1 MKKADLVA
9 LAIGLT
15 EEQLKKIEA
24 ASENELKGYVEK
36 TKYTEL
42 EAEKK
47 QLTEGNTTLSKQL
60 DEVKKNSGDNAELK
74 KQIEEMQN
82 TNKAREKEY
91 TDNLA
96 KIKLDN
102 AVEIALMSSGA
113 KNSKAVK
120 ALLNLEKAILG
131 EDGKITGLEEQIKAL
146 KTAEDSSFLF
156 AEAPKVKGAN
166 PDGNPGKGAKVDFKN
181 MTYSQI
187 EKYLAENP
195 SAKVDEII

>member
-1 MKKADLVA
+1 MTK
-9 LAIGLT
+9 
-15 EEQLKKIEA
+15 EQLITFG
-24 ASENELKGYVEK
+24 ASEELATKIAGESKKELEGYIEK
-36 TKYTEL
+36 SRYSEL
-42 EAEKK
+42 EAEKN
-47 QLTEGNTTLSKQL
+47 QLTESQKTLTKQL
-60 DEVKKNSGDNAELK
+60 EEVKKNSGDNAELK

-82 TNKAREKEY
+82 ANKAKEKEY
-91 TDNLA
+91 TDNLV

-120 ALLNLEKAILG
+120 ALLNLEKAVLG

-156 AEAPKVKGAN
+156 AETPKVKGAN
-166 PDGNPGKGAKVDFKN
+166 PAGNPGKGGNVDFKN

-195 SAKVDEII
+195 GAKIEDII

>member
-1 MKKADLVA
+1 MTK
-9 LAIGLT
+9 
-15 EEQLKKIEA
+15 EQLKALGVTEELAIKIAEE
-24 ASENELKGYVEK
+24 SKKELEGYIEK
-36 TKYTEL
+36 SKYSEL
-42 EAEKK
+42 EAEKN
-47 QLTEGNTTLSKQL
+47 QLTESQKTLAKQL
-60 DEVKKNSGDNAELK
+60 EEVKKNSGDNAELK

-82 TNKAREKEY
+82 TNKAKEKEY
-91 TDNLA
+91 KDNLA

-120 ALLNLEKAILG
+120 ALLNLEKAVLG

-156 AEAPKVKGAN
+156 AETPKVKGAN
-166 PDGNPGKGAKVDFKN
+166 PAGNPGKGGDIDFKN

-195 SAKVDEII
+195 GAKIEDII

>member
-1 MKKADLVA
+1 MTK
-9 LAIGLT
+9 
-15 EEQLKKIEA
+15 EQLTALGVSEELATKIAGESKKELEGYIEK
-24 ASENELKGYVEK
+24 S
-36 TKYTEL
+36 KYSEL
-42 EAEKK
+42 EAEKN
-47 QLTEGNTTLSKQL
+47 QLTESQKTLAKQL
-60 DEVKKNSGDNAELK
+60 EEVKKNSGDNAELK

-82 TNKAREKEY
+82 TNKAKEKEY
-91 TDNLA
+91 KDNLA

-120 ALLNLEKAILG
+120 ALLNLEKAVLG

-156 AEAPKVKGAN
+156 AETPKVKGAN
-166 PDGNPGKGAKVDFKN
+166 PAGNPGKGGDIDFKN

-195 SAKVDEII
+195 GAKIEDII

>member
-1 MKKADLVA
+1 MTK
-9 LAIGLT
+9 
-15 EEQLKKIEA
+15 EQLKALGVTEELAIKIAE
-24 ASENELKGYVEK
+24 EFKKDLEGYIEK
-36 TKYTEL
+36 SKYSEL
-42 EAEKK
+42 EAEKN
-47 QLTEGNTTLSKQL
+47 QLTESQKTLAKQL
-60 DEVKKNSGDNAELK
+60 EEVKKNSGDNAELK

-82 TNKAREKEY
+82 TNKAKEKEY
-91 TDNLA
+91 KDNLA

-120 ALLNLEKAILG
+120 ALLNLEKAVLG

-156 AEAPKVKGAN
+156 AETPKVKGAN
-166 PDGNPGKGAKVDFKN
+166 PAGNPGKGGNVDFKN

-195 SAKVDEII
+195 GAKIEDII

>member
-1 MKKADLVA
+1 MTK
-9 LAIGLT
+9 
-15 EEQLKKIEA
+15 EQLKALGVTEELAIKIAEE
-24 ASENELKGYVEK
+24 SKKELEGYIEK
-36 TKYTEL
+36 SKYSEL
-42 EAEKK
+42 EAEKN
-47 QLTEGNTTLSKQL
+47 QLTESQKTLAKQL
-60 DEVKKNSGDNAELK
+60 EEVKKNSGDNAELK

-82 TNKAREKEY
+82 TNKAKEKEY
-91 TDNLA
+91 KDNLA

-120 ALLNLEKAILG
+120 ALLNLEKAVLG
-131 EDGKITGLEEQIKAL
+131 EDGKITGLEEQIKVL

-156 AEAPKVKGAN
+156 AENPKVKGAN
-166 PDGNPGKGAKVDFKN
+166 PAGNPGKGGDIDFKN

-195 SAKVDEII
+195 GAKIEDII

>member
-1 MKKADLVA
+1 MTK
-9 LAIGLT
+9 
-15 EEQLKKIEA
+15 EQLITLGVSEELATKIAGESKKELEGYIEK
-24 ASENELKGYVEK
+24 S
-36 TKYTEL
+36 KYSEL
-42 EAEKK
+42 EAEKN
-47 QLTEGNTTLSKQL
+47 QLTESQKTLAKQL
-60 DEVKKNSGDNAELK
+60 EEVKKNSGDNAELK

-82 TNKAREKEY
+82 INKAKEKEY
-91 TDNLA
+91 KDNLA

-120 ALLNLEKAILG
+120 ALLNLEKAVLG

-156 AEAPKVKGAN
+156 AETPKVKGAN
-166 PDGNPGKGAKVDFKN
+166 PAGNPGKDGDVDFKN

-195 SAKVDEII
+195 GAKIEDII

>member
-1 MKKADLVA
+1 MTK
-9 LAIGLT
+9 
-15 EEQLKKIEA
+15 EQLITFGVSEELATKIAGESKKELEGYIEK
-24 ASENELKGYVEK
+24 SRYS
-36 TKYTEL
+36 EL
-42 EAEKK
+42 EAEKN
-47 QLTEGNTTLSKQL
+47 QLTESQKTLTKQL
-60 DEVKKNSGDNAELK
+60 EEVKKNSGDNAELK

-82 TNKAREKEY
+82 ANKAKEKEY
-91 TDNLA
+91 TDNLV
-96 KIKLDN
+96 KVKLDN

-120 ALLNLEKAILG
+120 ALLNLEKAVLG

-156 AEAPKVKGAN
+156 AETPKVKGAN
-166 PDGNPGKGAKVDFKN
+166 PAGNPGKGGNVDFKN

-195 SAKVDEII
+195 GAKIEDII

>member
-1 MKKADLVA
+1 MTK
-9 LAIGLT
+9 
-15 EEQLKKIEA
+15 EQLITLGVSEELATKIAGESKKELEGYIEK
-24 ASENELKGYVEK
+24 S
-36 TKYTEL
+36 KYSEL
-42 EAEKK
+42 EAEKN
-47 QLTEGNTTLSKQL
+47 QLTESQKTLAKQL
-60 DEVKKNSGDNAELK
+60 EEVKKNSGDNAELK

-82 TNKAREKEY
+82 INKAKEKEY
-91 TDNLA
+91 KDNLV

-120 ALLNLEKAILG
+120 ALLNLEKAVLG

-156 AEAPKVKGAN
+156 AETPKVKGAN
-166 PDGNPGKGAKVDFKN
+166 PAGNPGKGGNVDFKN

-195 SAKVDEII
+195 GAKIEDII

>member
-15 EEQLKKIEA
+15 EEQLKKIET

-47 QLTEGNTTLSKQL
+47 QLAEGNTTLSKQL

-120 ALLNLEKAILG
+120 ALLNLEKAVLG

-156 AEAPKVKGAN
+156 VEGPKVKGAN
-166 PDGNPGKGAKVDFKN
+166 PAGNQDKGGNVDFKN

-195 SAKVDEII
+195 GAKIEDII

>member
-1 MKKADLVA
+1 MTK
-9 LAIGLT
+9 
-15 EEQLKKIEA
+15 EQLKALGVTEELAIKIAEE
-24 ASENELKGYVEK
+24 SKKELEGYIEK
-36 TKYTEL
+36 SKYSEL
-42 EAEKK
+42 EAEKNQLSESQKTLAK
-47 QLTEGNTTLSKQL
+47 QLE
-60 DEVKKNSGDNAELK
+60 EVKKNSGDNAELK

-82 TNKAREKEY
+82 TNKAKEKEY
-91 TDNLA
+91 KDNLA

-120 ALLNLEKAILG
+120 ALLNLEKAVLG

-156 AEAPKVKGAN
+156 AETPKVKGAN
-166 PDGNPGKGAKVDFKN
+166 PAGNPGKGGNVDFKN

-195 SAKVDEII
+195 GAKIEDII

>member
-1 MKKADLVA
+1 MTK
-9 LAIGLT
+9 
-15 EEQLKKIEA
+15 EQLITLGVSEELATKIAGESKKELESYIEK
-24 ASENELKGYVEK
+24 S
-36 TKYTEL
+36 KYSEL
-42 EAEKK
+42 EAEKN
-47 QLTEGNTTLSKQL
+47 QLTESQKTLAKQL
-60 DEVKKNSGDNAELK
+60 EEVKKNSGDNAELK

-82 TNKAREKEY
+82 TNKAKEKEY
-91 TDNLA
+91 KDNLA

-120 ALLNLEKAILG
+120 ALLNLEKAVLG

-156 AEAPKVKGAN
+156 AETPKVKGAN
-166 PDGNPGKGAKVDFKN
+166 PAGNPGKGGDIDFKN

-195 SAKVDEII
+195 GAKIEDII

>member
-1 MKKADLVA
+1 MTK
-9 LAIGLT
+9 
-15 EEQLKKIEA
+15 EQLITLGVSEELATKIAGESKKELESYIEK
-24 ASENELKGYVEK
+24 S
-36 TKYTEL
+36 KYSEL
-42 EAEKK
+42 EAEKNQLIESQKTLAK
-47 QLTEGNTTLSKQL
+47 QLE
-60 DEVKKNSGDNAELK
+60 EVKKNSGDNAELK

-82 TNKAREKEY
+82 TNKAKEKEY
-91 TDNLA
+91 KDNLA

-120 ALLNLEKAILG
+120 ALLNLEKAVLG

-156 AEAPKVKGAN
+156 AETPKVKGAN
-166 PDGNPGKGAKVDFKN
+166 PAGNPGKGGDIDFKN

-195 SAKVDEII
+195 GAKIEDII

>member
-1 MKKADLVA
+1 MTK
-9 LAIGLT
+9 
-15 EEQLKKIEA
+15 EQLITLGVSEELATKIAGESKKELEGYIEK
-24 ASENELKGYVEK
+24 SRYS
-36 TKYTEL
+36 EL
-42 EAEKK
+42 EAEKN
-47 QLTEGNTTLSKQL
+47 QLTESQKTLTKQL
-60 DEVKKNSGDNAELK
+60 EEVKKNSGDNAELK

-82 TNKAREKEY
+82 INKAKEKEY
-91 TDNLA
+91 TDNLV

-120 ALLNLEKAILG
+120 ALLNLEKAVLG

-156 AEAPKVKGAN
+156 AEIPKVKGAN
-166 PDGNPGKGAKVDFKN
+166 PAGNPGKGGNVDFKN

-195 SAKVDEII
+195 RAKIEDII

>member
-1 MKKADLVA
+1 MTK
-9 LAIGLT
+9 
-15 EEQLKKIEA
+15 EQLITLGVSEELATKIAGESKKELEGYIE
-24 ASENELKGYVEK
+24 
-36 TKYTEL
+36 KYRYSEL
-42 EAEKK
+42 EAEKN
-47 QLTEGNTTLSKQL
+47 QLTESQKTLTKQL
-60 DEVKKNSGDNAELK
+60 EEVKKNSGDNAELK

-82 TNKAREKEY
+82 INKAKEKEY
-91 TDNLA
+91 TDNLV

-120 ALLNLEKAILG
+120 ALLNLEKAVLG

-156 AEAPKVKGAN
+156 AETPKVKGAN
-166 PDGNPGKGAKVDFKN
+166 PAGNPGKGGNVDFKN

-195 SAKVDEII
+195 GAKIEDII

>member
-1 MKKADLVA
+1 MTK
-9 LAIGLT
+9 
-15 EEQLKKIEA
+15 EQLKALGVTEELAIKIAGE
-24 ASENELKGYVEK
+24 SKKELEGYIEK
-36 TKYTEL
+36 SRYSEL
-42 EAEKK
+42 EAEKN
-47 QLTEGNTTLSKQL
+47 QLTESQKTLAKQL
-60 DEVKKNSGDNAELK
+60 EEVKKNSGDNAELK

-82 TNKAREKEY
+82 INKAKEKEY
-91 TDNLA
+91 TDNLV

-120 ALLNLEKAILG
+120 ALLNLEKAVLG

-156 AEAPKVKGAN
+156 AETPKVKGAN
-166 PDGNPGKGAKVDFKN
+166 PAGNPGKGGNIDFKN

-187 EKYLAENP
+187 EKYLSENP
-195 SAKVDEII
+195 GAKIEDII

>member
-1 MKKADLVA
+1 MTK
-9 LAIGLT
+9 
-15 EEQLKKIEA
+15 EQLITLGVSEELATKIAGESKKELEGYIEK
-24 ASENELKGYVEK
+24 S
-36 TKYTEL
+36 KYSEL
-42 EAEKK
+42 EAEKN
-47 QLTEGNTTLSKQL
+47 QLTESQKTLAKQL
-60 DEVKKNSGDNAELK
+60 EEVKKNSGDNAELK

-82 TNKAREKEY
+82 INKAKEKEY
-91 TDNLA
+91 KDNLA

-120 ALLNLEKAILG
+120 ALLNLEKAVLG

-156 AEAPKVKGAN
+156 AETPKVKGAN
-166 PDGNPGKGAKVDFKN
+166 PAGNPGKGGDVDFKN

-195 SAKVDEII
+195 GAKIEDII